1 MSPADHTNATA
12 PDPGPLDCAVIGAGP
27 AGLTAAV
34 YLARFHRCAVVFDG
48 GRSRATWIP
57 TSHNCPGF
65 PEGVGGDEL
74 LSRLRKQASRYG
86 AQIVPARVTEVH
98 DRDGLFLIRA
108 EGQPDRL
115 ARTVL
120 LATGVCDVLPDWPWR
135 EEAVA
140 CGALRLCAICD
151 GYEATDQDV
160 AVFGPADSVVGH
172 ALFMRG
178 YSRTVTVV
186 PSDGEALADADR
198 QRVLDAGLDLA
209 ATPASWTFEQQRCV
223 SIDAGGA
230 RRDYDVVYANLG
242 SAPGSRL
249 ALELG
254 ARVDEHDEL
263 IVDRQQCTS
272 VPGLYAIGDVVH
284 ALNQIAV
291 GQGHA
296 VAASCAIHNHL
307 PPRLR

>member
-1 MSPADHTNATA
+1 MPPADRAHVTPADA
-12 PDPGPLDCAVIGAGP
+12 EPLECAVIGAGP

-34 YLARFHRCAVVFDG
+34 YLARFHRRAVVYDG

-74 LSRLRKQASRYG
+74 LARLREQAERYG
-86 AQIVPARVTEVH
+86 ARIVPARV
-98 DRDGLFLIRA
+98 DAIRLRDELFVLEA
-108 EGQPDRL
+108 EGLPEQL

-120 LATGVCDVLPDWPWR
+120 LATGVCDVLPDWSWR

-151 GYEATDQDV
+151 GYEASDRDV
-160 AVFGPADSVVGH
+160 AVFGPADTVVGH
-172 ALFMRG
+172 ALFMRS

-186 PSDGEALADADR
+186 PSDGRPLGAEDAR
-198 QRVLDAGLDLA
+198 RVRDAGLALA
-209 ATPASWTFEQQRCV
+209 PTPAHWRFEQERCSSV
-223 SIDAGGA
+223 DADGT
-230 RRDYDVVYANLG
+230 RRSYDVVYANLG

-249 ALELG
+249 AIALG
-254 ARVDEHDEL
+254 AKVDDNGEL
-263 IVDRQQCTS
+263 MVDRRQATS

-296 VAASCAIHNHL
+296 VAASCAIHHRL
-307 PPRLR
+307 PHKPR